1 MNCKTCE
8 YTLWNL
14 TTGKCPE
21 CGEPFLPSEFEFK
34 PNAVHFCCPHCE
46 QVYFGTTPTGHLHPP
61 EFDCVQCGEHVSMD
75 EMILRPAEGIRETET
90 QADCNPWLERGR
102 RGRFK
107 SWVATIG
114 RVLIAPGRLI
124 KATPPQSSIW
134 QAWWFAIITLLV
146 PVLVMAIPLG
156 VIAILLVGTISPS
169 SGGPN
174 PGTFFGIAGIG
185 VAILL
190 VSVVLGSFI
199 FIGLWGLLIHG
210 LLRLTGPLEQGIGR
224 TYQALC
230 YSAGTSVFNILA
242 LCGGQYVSYI
252 WWIVSATIMIKDGH
266 KVHGGRAS
274 FAVLSLPLLF
284 IVTII
289 VGYGF
294 LFFSLLSGSGGFG
307 PGFTDRTAGMTTNII
322 AYATVHNGRGPDH
335 AIELMSDQG
344 LSSMDYVSW
353 ESPTVGEDVPVADLT
368 LADYEIMSAEEKQS
382 AALSFVESQ
391 PENLI
396 AHRLGDFVFTYH
408 GIDLNNADPGLWLV
422 ILSFDPD
429 SFSVGM
435 GQNFVTVQ
443 STFTVGLAD
452 GTTSDL
458 PVATFL
464 TINLPGQNALRA
476 SFGLPP
482 LPDPSTVTYGSPA
495 IGTIDP

>member
-8 YTLWNL
+8 YSLWNL

-46 QVYFGTTPTGHLHPP
+46 QVYFGTTPTGHLHPS

-90 QADCNPWLERGR
+90 QADFNPWLERGR

-134 QAWWFAIITLLV
+134 QAWWFAIITLMF
-146 PVLVMAIPLG
+146 PVMVMAIPLG
-156 VIAILLVGTISPS
+156 VIAILLVGRMSPS

-230 YSAGTSVFNILA
+230 YSAGTSVFNILFF
-242 LCGGQYVSYI
+242 CGGQYVSYI

-266 KVHGGRAS
+266 KVHGGRAT

-307 PGFTDRTAGMTTNII
+307 PGFNDRTVGMTTNII
-322 AYATVHNGRGPDH
+322 TYASANNGSGPEH
-335 AIELMSDQG
+335 AVQFVSDYG
-344 LSSMDYVSW
+344 LSGMDYVSRQ
-353 ESPTVGEDVPVADLT
+353 SPSVGADVPVADLT
-368 LADYEIMSAEEKQS
+368 LTDYEGMNAEEKQS
-382 AALSFVESQ
+382 ASLAVAESM
-391 PENLI
+391 PADVI

-408 GIDLNNADPGLWLV
+408 GIDLNQADPGLWVV

-429 SFSVGM
+429 
-435 GQNFVTVQ
+435 VQ
-443 STFTVGLAD
+443 SSGSSQIIITVGLAD
-452 GTTSDL
+452 RSTMDL
-458 PVATFL
+458 PATTFL
-464 TINLPGQNALRA
+464 TVDLPQQNALRA

-495 IGTIDP
+495 IGSIDP